1 MPRKYKTLDLHKVR
15 EWDVKARVRRF
26 VREHAKEEELLIVT
40 GKGRGVIR
48 AEVIESVENMGFR
61 WRDSQTQGTANKGAL
76 IVELI

>member
-15 EWDVKARVRRF
+15 EWDVPARVKQF
-26 VREHAKEEELLIVT
+26 VRACDKEEELLIVT

-48 AEVIESVENMGFR
+48 AKVIESIENMGFQ
-61 WRDSQTQGTANKGAL
+61 WRDSQTQGATNSGAL